1 MASFLKHCCDR
12 TWQKCQPCSDIII
25 TLSCSLILSA
35 FSYFRTVA
43 ILKLKYNWNV
53 FTEDDTLCKR
63 RLASALDNKLEL
75 QLCSSTLIF
84 VIRSRFRSLTETS
97 TTRQKTRA
105 FSVANTSQWKLKCLF
120 QHFLKRRT
128 AAELWHLIRLR
139 RTTRKWRLRSYHGI
153 PELNQILSIFSQE
166 YLITCY
172 IGVPISYYCITF
184 VNVLEYSNVPTC
196 SDNPIS
202 HSVTASILCSR

>member
-75 QLCSSTLIF
+75 QLCSSTLNICDPQSVSFADGNLYNSAENPCIF
-84 VIRSRFRSLTETS
+84 CGKHESMEAQMLVSAFFEETDYSRVMASNS
-97 TTRQKTRA
+97 TATDHSEMA
-105 FSVANTSQWKLKCLF
+105 SSIVPWNT
-120 QHFLKRRT
+120 
-128 AAELWHLIRLR
+128 
-139 RTTRKWRLRSYHGI
+139 
-153 PELNQILSIFSQE
+153 
-166 YLITCY
+166 
-172 IGVPISYYCITF
+172 
-184 VNVLEYSNVPTC
+184 
-196 SDNPIS
+196 
-202 HSVTASILCSR
+202 